1 MAKADL
7 ELAIV
12 KAQSQSPLTSNEML
26 ELLEVD
32 VGTLLREWDLDL
44 YQAEGVLMWKKH
56 EALRWSHRLISWPEP
71 LEESKKLSLQK
82 LNNLITEYSGNPA
95 ADGARAARHE
105 GQPDYRH
112 IADRVDHHARGLE
125 QLMIDSEGSLILS
138 DHKSL
143 VDDLEKLINDTF
155 QMAVTFDA
163 LAGN

>member
-32 VGTLLREWDLDL
+32 FGTLLKEWDLDL

-71 LEESKKLSLQK
+71 LEESKKFSLRK
-82 LNNLITEYSGNPA
+82 LNKLITEYNGNPA

-105 GQPDYRH
+105 GQVDYNWLAGE
-112 IADRVDHHARGLE
+112 IDKSAQALE
-125 QLMIDSEGSLILS
+125 QLMNDSDAALIMS

-143 VDDLEKLINDTF
+143 VDDLEKLVNDTF
-155 QMAVTFDA
+155 QLAVTFDA

>member
-32 VGTLLREWDLDL
+32 FGSLLNEWDLDL
-44 YQAEGVLMWKKH
+44 YQAEGVLMWRKH
-56 EALRWSHRLISWPEP
+56 EALRWSHQLTSFPVP
-71 LEESKKLSLQK
+71 LEESKKLSLRK
-82 LNNLITEYSGNPA
+82 LNKLITEYSGNPA

-105 GQPDYRH
+105 GQVDYGWLAEE
-112 IADRVDHHARGLE
+112 IDKSARALE
-125 QLMIDSEGSLILS
+125 QLMIDSEGGLILS
-138 DHKSL
+138 DQKSL
-143 VDDLEKLINDTF
+143 VDDLEKLVNDAF